1 MKSGAFPQAN
11 EVWKDSRNFIYVIE
25 SVSYSKI
32 KGLEGEQLVNYR
44 DVTSGET
51 YTTTTLEFM
60 QTVYKNN
67 KAYPN
72 FKKVD

>member
-1 MKSGAFPQAN
+1 MKNGYLPEAN
-11 EVWKDSRNFIYVIE
+11 QVWKDSKNFIYVIE
-25 SVSYSKI
+25 SMSYSKI

-51 YTTTTLEFM
+51 YTTTILDFM
-60 QTVYKNN
+60 QTVYKDG
-67 KAYPN
+67 KAFTN